1 MHLVG
6 LESTTSPSIPLL
18 WEEDVPFELELIG
31 TSSNVPLPLPLR
43 SNSLIK
49 KNIFFIDT
57 LEFLFLFFVSKNPYN
72 FYIDFNM

>member
-1 MHLVG
+1 MKG
-6 LESTTSPSIPLL
+6 TASPSTLL
-18 WEEDVPFELELIG
+18 LQGEDVPFELELIG